1 MTNFIC
7 EVQLGLVPILA
18 IGIPHCKTCT
28 VVSTA
33 AWIFSKEHTA
43 DTDYSEKTKLY
54 QPIKSVHFS
63 LFTFTN
69 QGTSRVGTLVCLPT
83 FVL

>member
-7 EVQLGLVPILA
+7 EAQLGLVPILA

-43 DTDYSEKTKLY
+43 DTDYSEKPNCINQLN
-54 QPIKSVHFS
+54 QSIFPCSLSLIKGPVEW
-63 LFTFTN
+63 
-69 QGTSRVGTLVCLPT
+69 
-83 FVL
+83 VL